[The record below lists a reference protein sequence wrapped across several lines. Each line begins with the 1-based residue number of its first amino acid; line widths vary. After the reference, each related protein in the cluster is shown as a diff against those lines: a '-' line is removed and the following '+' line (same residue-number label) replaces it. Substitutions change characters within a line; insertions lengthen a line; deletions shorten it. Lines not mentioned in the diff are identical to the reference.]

1 MVVPRGNYLSVKK
14 TRKRKPWKHIRAE
27 WIPTTWLVDTFIS
40 LNCVLV
46 TQIPDENLW
55 EQRFTVSDSQLHHG
69 VVGRDRAESMRWGSV
84 EGSSGPLHHSKPGS
98 GTMLS
103 YS

>member
-27 WIPTTWLVDTFIS
+27 WLIDTFIS

-55 EQRFTVSDSQLHHG
+55 EQRFTHSDSQFRHG
-69 VVGRDRAESMRWGSV
+69 VVGRDRAESMRWESV